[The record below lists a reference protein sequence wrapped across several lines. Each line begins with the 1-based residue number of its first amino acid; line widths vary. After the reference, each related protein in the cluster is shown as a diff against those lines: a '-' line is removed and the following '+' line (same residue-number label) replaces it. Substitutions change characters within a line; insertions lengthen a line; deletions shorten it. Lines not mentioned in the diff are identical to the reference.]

1 MTHDHPAAV
10 RPAESTTLGLWLL
23 PRWFAAVGLLAALGS
38 PGLAQTTTVVPAR
51 CVDLPGNAALA
62 MPLRWS
68 QGVLQVFVDPPLLP
82 ASLNGQALTG
92 VRLRRSTLLGDPAN
106 PSLTRTLT
114 VRGGYQPFL
123 AAQMQG
129 TYVQNRPAG
138 FTVLFGPTAVT
149 TTATGVP
156 APGAAVGEDL
166 LDVDFTTPL
175 PWAAGTLFL
184 EFEVADAPLQLSAAH
199 WVDAVWF
206 PNGTDTGYAVTV
218 GTGACTT
225 RTEPTELRWLGSAAP
240 APSITGT
247 LEVRGTPPTAGS
259 SVGIV
264 LEWIG
269 FSPRANNFGVS
280 LTLLDPLLVGCHQWA
295 PFEVSWSGT
304 ANTAGVYSTPLPL
317 PSTAALGTELGVQAA
332 WLDLSR
338 TGLPL
343 SFSNGLV
350 LRLGPAGVG
359 SGCSTMFFPGAATV
373 SPWPAFVGQM
383 PVLLLEH

>member
-1 MTHDHPAAV
+1 MTHDLQAV
-10 RPAESTTLGLWLL
+10 RSAKLQTSGLWLL
-23 PRWFAAVGLLAALGS
+23 PRWGRGLAGAMALAVGLV
-38 PGLAQTTTVVPAR
+38 AQTTTVVPAR

-82 ASLNGQALTG
+82 TALNGQALTG

-106 PSLTRTLT
+106 PALSRTLT

-129 TYVQNRPAG
+129 SVTQNRPAG
-138 FTVLFGPTAVT
+138 SMVLFGPATVT
-149 TTATGVP
+149 TAATGAP
-156 APGAAVGEDL
+156 AAGAPVGEDL
-166 LDVDFTTPL
+166 LNVDFTTPL
-175 PWAAGTLFL
+175 PWAAGTLYL
-184 EFEVADAPLQLSAAH
+184 EFEVADAPLQISAAH
-199 WVDAVWF
+199 WVDAVWI

-218 GTGACTT
+218 GTGGCTT
-225 RTEPTELRWLGSAAP
+225 RTEPTELRWTGSAAP
-240 APSITGT
+240 APGITGT

-259 SVGIV
+259 SVGFV

-280 LTLLDPLLVGCHQWA
+280 LSLLDPALVGCHQWA

-304 ANTAGVYSTPLPL
+304 ANAAGIYATPLPL
-317 PSTAALGTELGVQAA
+317 PSSSALGTELGVQAA

-343 SFSNGLV
+343 SFSNGVV
-350 LRLGPAGVG
+350 LRLGPSGVG
-359 SGCSTMFFPGAATV
+359 TGCSTMFFPGAATV

>member
-1 MTHDHPAAV
+1 MVLA
-10 RPAESTTLGLWLL
+10 SGL
-23 PRWFAAVGLLAALGS
+23 V
-38 PGLAQTTTVVPAR
+38 AQTTTVVPAR

-82 ASLNGQALTG
+82 AALNGQALTG

-106 PSLTRTLT
+106 PALSRTLT

-129 TYVQNRPAG
+129 SVTQNRPAG
-138 FTVLFGPTAVT
+138 AMVLFGPATVT
-149 TTATGVP
+149 TAATGAP
-156 APGAAVGEDL
+156 AAGAPVGEDL
-166 LDVDFTTPL
+166 LNVDFTTPL

-184 EFEVADAPLQLSAAH
+184 EFEVADAPLQISAAH
-199 WVDAVWF
+199 WVDAVWI

-218 GTGACTT
+218 GTGGCTT
-225 RTEPTELRWLGSAAP
+225 RPEPTELRWTGSAAP
-240 APSITGT
+240 APGITGT

-259 SVGIV
+259 SVGFV

-280 LTLLDPLLVGCHQWA
+280 LSLLDPGLVGCHQWA

-304 ANTAGVYSTPLPL
+304 ANAAGIYATPLPL
-317 PSTAALGTELGVQAA
+317 PSSSALGTELGVQAA

-350 LRLGPAGVG
+350 LRLGPSGVG
-359 SGCSTMFFPGAATV
+359 TGCSTMFFPGAATV

>member
-1 MTHDHPAAV
+1 MTHDLPAV
-10 RPAESTTLGLWLL
+10 RSAEPETSGLWLL
-23 PRWFAAVGLLAALGS
+23 PRGMRGLAGVVATAAGL
-38 PGLAQTTTVVPAR
+38 LAQTTTVVPQR

-82 ASLNGQALTG
+82 AALNGQALTG
-92 VRLRRSTLLGDPAN
+92 VRLRRSALLGDPAN
-106 PSLTRTLT
+106 PALTRTLT

-129 TYVQNRPAG
+129 SVTQNRPAG
-138 FTVLFGPTAVT
+138 SMVLFGPAAVT

-166 LDVDFTTPL
+166 LNVDFTTPL

-184 EFEVADAPLQLSAAH
+184 EFEVADAPLQISAAH

-206 PNGTDTGYAVTV
+206 PSGTDTGYAVTV
-218 GTGACTT
+218 GNGVCTT
-225 RTEPTELRWLGSAAP
+225 RPEPTELRWTGGAAP
-240 APSITGT
+240 APGITGT
-247 LEVRGTPPTAGS
+247 LEVRGTPPTVGS
-259 SVGIV
+259 SVGFV

-280 LTLLDPLLVGCHQWA
+280 LSLLDPGLVGCHQWA

-304 ANTAGVYSTPLPL
+304 ANAAGIYATPLPL
-317 PSTAALGTELGVQAA
+317 PSSAALGTELGVQAA

-343 SFSNGLV
+343 SFSNGVV
-350 LRLGPAGVG
+350 LRLGPSGVG
-359 SGCSTMFFPGAATV
+359 TGCSTMFFPGTATV

>member
-1 MTHDHPAAV
+1 MTHDLPAV
-10 RPAESTTLGLWLL
+10 RSALTESSGLWLL
-23 PRWFAAVGLLAALGS
+23 PRGVRSLAGAVALAA
-38 PGLAQTTTVVPAR
+38 GLVAQTTTVVPAR

-82 ASLNGQALTG
+82 AALNGQALTG

-106 PSLTRTLT
+106 PALSRTLT

-129 TYVQNRPAG
+129 SVTQNRPAG
-138 FTVLFGPTAVT
+138 AMVLFGPATVT
-149 TTATGVP
+149 TAATGAP
-156 APGAAVGEDL
+156 AAGAPVGEDL
-166 LDVDFTTPL
+166 LNVDFTTPL
-175 PWAAGTLFL
+175 PWAAGTLYL
-184 EFEVADAPLQLSAAH
+184 ELEVADAPMQISAAH
-199 WVDAVWF
+199 WVDAVWM

-218 GTGACTT
+218 GTGGCTT
-225 RTEPTELRWLGSAAP
+225 RPEPTELRWTGSAAP
-240 APSITGT
+240 APGITGT

-259 SVGIV
+259 SVGFV

-280 LTLLDPLLVGCHQWA
+280 LSLLDPGLVGCHQWA

-304 ANTAGVYSTPLPL
+304 ANAAGIYTTPLPL
-317 PSTAALGTELGVQAA
+317 PSSAALGTELGVQAA

-343 SFSNGLV
+343 SFSNGVV
-350 LRLGPAGVG
+350 LRLGPSGVG
-359 SGCSTMFFPGAATV
+359 TGCSTMFFPGAATV